1 MIYDMLYYCGR
12 PPTWVRH
19 NCFNA
24 PGLDAVLPGDVT
36 NRLSFNGQS
45 HQHVVTT
52 DGSNYMRI
60 IAACAYLHWPTS
72 VFPGSPRLVHTQ
84 PLPLPPREEGAGR
97 GHRAHHHPGVK
108 LVQEQKAA
116 GQGGRGFRVRIHII
130 YFVLL
135 FLLLGQWWSVTW
147 NRNNLRI
154 IVITAVTQDLTL
166 FGYLFAVDFFSF

>member
-24 PGLDAVLPGDVT
+24 PGLDAVLPGDLT

-52 DGSNYMRI
+52 DGSNYMTI

-97 GHRAHHHPGVK
+97 GHRAHHHPGVQ

-116 GQGGRGFRVRIHII
+116 GQGGRGFRVRK
-130 YFVLL
+130 YFDVVI
-135 FLLLGQWWSVTW
+135 FYCDIDDPWLGIAITW
-147 NRNNLRI
+147 
-154 IVITAVTQDLTL
+154 
-166 FGYLFAVDFFSF
+166 G